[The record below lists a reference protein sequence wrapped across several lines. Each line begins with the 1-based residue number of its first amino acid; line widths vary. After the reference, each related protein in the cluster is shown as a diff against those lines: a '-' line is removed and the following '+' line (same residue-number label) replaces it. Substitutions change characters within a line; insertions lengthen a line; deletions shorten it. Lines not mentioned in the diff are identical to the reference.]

1 MQHRTDH
8 SHEWCRFPVTP
19 DHLYVGA
26 SKRDVVGLMLKTYNR
41 KKPITEINRVNRS
54 VQWAHVCQQLQIQ
67 TVTYLRLLCQ
77 FPGSVLSGDSSASS
91 DCELFAYTWRLPPFP
106 SCSPLQSSVNSVMST
121 ELRGIY
127 LSKSFNNC
135 LQLSKW
141 HRITTVSVTLCAPQ
155 TSARIQ
161 IICFLQN

>member
-1 MQHRTDH
+1 MSDICKSSKNIKTYTLHMQHRTDH

-41 KKPITEINRVNRS
+41 KKPITEIYRVNRS

-91 DCELFAYTWRLPPFP
+91 VL
-106 SCSPLQSSVNSVMST
+106 SVN
-121 ELRGIY
+121 Y
-127 LSKSFNNC
+127 LPTPDDCRPF
-135 LQLSKW
+135 LHVPHLSLLLTPLCPW
-141 HRITTVSVTLCAPQ
+141 NISQNHSTTVCN
-155 TSARIQ
+155 
-161 IICFLQN
+161 FQNDTASQLLV